1 MKGQSEPSDK
11 EAQEAS
17 STSMVP
23 DDSASEK
30 YSLNSTSDKSSLE
43 LALDEF
49 VIDDSKDNMLAIEF
63 VLMLGA
69 TLSRP
74 SLYG

>member
-30 YSLNSTSDKSSLE
+30 YSLNSTSDKSSGGMCRI
-43 LALDEF
+43 
-49 VIDDSKDNMLAIEF
+49 V
-63 VLMLGA
+63 V
-69 TLSRP
+69 
-74 SLYG
+74 

>member
-1 MKGQSEPSDK
+1 MKGQLEPLDK
-11 EAQEAS
+11 EEQKAS
-17 STSMVP
+17 STSIGP
-23 DDSASEK
+23 DDSASNK

-43 LALDEF
+43 LALNEF
-49 VIDDSKDNMLAIEF
+49 VIDDSKDNMLAFEF

-69 TLSRP
+69 TLSCP